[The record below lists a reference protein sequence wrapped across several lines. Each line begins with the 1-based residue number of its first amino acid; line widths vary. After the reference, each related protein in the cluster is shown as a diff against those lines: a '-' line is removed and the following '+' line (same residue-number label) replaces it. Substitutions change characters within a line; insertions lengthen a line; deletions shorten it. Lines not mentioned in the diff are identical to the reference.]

1 LAIQD
6 VKHRVEIKRLK
17 KEYRE
22 AGAATR
28 RLQLEEES
36 LIIEPGAYT
45 EVRSHRL
52 QIYDENSPHP
62 KRRKVG

>member
-1 LAIQD
+1 M
-6 VKHRVEIKRLK
+6 KHRAEIKRLE
-17 KEYRE
+17 KELKYLEAE

-28 RLQLEEES
+28 NLQPEEES
-36 LIIEPGAYT
+36 LIIEPEAYN

-52 QIYDENSPHP
+52 RIYDENSPHR